1 MIEPYSTGDLKVS
14 DVHTL
19 YYEQCG
25 NPKGKPVVFLHGGPG
40 GGISSTDRCFFDPDF
55 YRIILFDQRGSGK
68 SKPSADLT
76 DNTTWDIVND
86 IERLR
91 EKLEVPKWLV
101 FGGSWGSC
109 LALAYSQKHAERV
122 VGLVLRG
129 IFTLRKT
136 ELDFFYQ
143 NGASHIHPEAFEEYL
158 APVPEEER
166 GDMVKAYNK
175 LLNSENDDVRVEA
188 AKAWSKW
195 EMVTSKLIVD
205 PADVQKAAEDTWAN
219 AFARIENHFFIN
231 EGWMEQGQLLKKEN
245 VDKIKH
251 IPCTIVQGRYD
262 IVCPFKTAWDLH
274 KQWPESKLQVVSNA
288 GHSSREVKTLE
299 LLVEATDEYRAL
311 TW

>member
-1 MIEPYSTGDLKVS
+1 MTQAYPLIEPYSTGELKVS

-25 NPKGKPVVFLHGGPG
+25 NPNGKPVVFLHGGPG
-40 GGISSTDRCFFDPDF
+40 GGISDTDRCFFDPEF
-55 YRIILFDQRGSGK
+55 YRIVLFDQRGSL
-68 SKPSADLT
+68 DLRRT
-76 DNTTWDIVND
+76 SPTIDD

-91 EKLEVPKWLV
+91 EKLGIAKWLV

-109 LALAYSQKHAERV
+109 LALAYSQTHPEQV

-143 NGASHIHPEAFEEYL
+143 DGASHIHPEAFEEYV
-158 APVPEEER
+158 APVPENER
-166 GDMVKAYNK
+166 GDMVKAYHK
-175 LLNSENDDVRVEA
+175 LLNSEDDNVRVVA

-205 PADVQKAAEDTWAN
+205 PADVAKATEDDWAN
-219 AFARIENHFFIN
+219 AFARIENHFFVN

-245 VDKIKH
+245 VDIIKH
-251 IPCTIVQGRYD
+251 IPCIIVQGRYD
-262 IVCPFKTAWDLH
+262 IICPFKTAWDLH
-274 KQWPESKLQVVSNA
+274 KNWPESTLRVVPNA
-288 GHSSREVKTLE
+288 GHSSREKKTLE
-299 LLVEATDEYRAL
+299 LLVEATDEFRRL
-311 TW
+311 TWE